1 MSKGPMITQDAR
13 DYRADQ
19 KFLLKKQRRYILIGY
34 TAMAF
39 ACGLMYYVGWT
50 MIHN

>member
-13 DYRADQ
+13 DYRQDM
-19 KFLLKKQRRYILIGY
+19 KFLAKKQKKLILMGY

-39 ACGLMYYVGWT
+39 ACGLIYYVGWT
-50 MIHN
+50 IIHN